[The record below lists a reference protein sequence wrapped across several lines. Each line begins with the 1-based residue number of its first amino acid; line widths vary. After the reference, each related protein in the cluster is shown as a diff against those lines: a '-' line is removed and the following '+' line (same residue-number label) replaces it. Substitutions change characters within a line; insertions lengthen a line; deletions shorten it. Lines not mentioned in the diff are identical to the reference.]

1 MGGMISQ
8 IICIE
13 HPTRVRSLTSIMS
26 STGAR
31 RWELLPSVAFL
42 CRVGCCR
49 SPPFP
54 ADEDDLDSLSQWLAV
69 TVRLMSG
76 TDNTRLTYLNGRSC
90 HDIAQYYIA
99 RHHRRHGVPRQTAAI
114 DAAPARDDA
123 LTLVGRSIPVLI
135 AHGKLDPLVPV
146 ANAHHM
152 YQVMTHGQAIGA
164 HLVDLL
170 VVDNMG
176 HDLPDQAMPVLV
188 PRLLQH
194 LQMAEARWKVGLHS
208 RESSDISQ
216 CSLATPSPSGDL
228 NDNTPV

>member
-1 MGGMISQ
+1 MNVCVLCPFFPPQMGGMISQ
-8 IICIE
+8 IISIE

-26 STGAR
+26 TTGAR
-31 RWELLPSVAFL
+31 RWELLPSMAFL

-54 ADEDDLDSLSQWLAV
+54 ADEDDLDGVGRWLAV

-76 TDNTRLTYLNGRSC
+76 TDDPHLTYMNGRSC
-90 HDIAQYYIA
+90 LETAQYYIA

-123 LTLVGRSIPVLI
+123 LALVGRTIPVLI
-135 AHGKLDPLVPV
+135 AHGQLDPLVPV

-152 YQVMTHGQAIGA
+152 YQVMTQGQAGA

-170 VVDNMG
+170 VVPNMG
-176 HDLPDQAMPVLV
+176 HDLPDVAMPVLV

-194 LQMAEARWKVGLHS
+194 LKTAEVRWQAEH
-208 RESSDISQ
+208 
-216 CSLATPSPSGDL
+216 AAHGDCL
-228 NDNTPV
+228 